1 MMEAVMSRII
11 CAAIAAFLLS
21 SCSGPASDLTVVSK
35 TLHRDV
41 NASMAGGM
49 GDVPS
54 NGAIFWVEGKVKNS
68 GASDIA
74 NVSIAFRVTDGR
86 SRQVLIAEIPVVKA
100 GATADFKT
108 PVQGS
113 QVELRLTDDEPDIT
127 VGR

>member
-1 MMEAVMSRII
+1 MHRILCVAL
-11 CAAIAAFLLS
+11 CALALA
-21 SCSGPASDLTVVSK
+21 SCAGPASDLSVVSK

-41 NASMAGGM
+41 NASTAGGI

-68 GASDIA
+68 GTSDVA

-86 SRQVLIAEIPVVKA
+86 SRQVLTAEIPMVKA
-100 GATADFKT
+100 GTTVDFRT

-113 QVELRLTDDEPDIT
+113 QMELRLAEDEPEIT

>member
-1 MMEAVMSRII
+1 MNIRILAAALAVL
-11 CAAIAAFLLS
+11 FLA
-21 SCSGPASDLTVVSK
+21 SCGGPASDLSVVSK

-41 NASMAGGM
+41 NASTAGGM

-54 NGAIFWVEGKVKNS
+54 NGAIFWVEGTVKNS
-68 GASDIA
+68 GAEDVA

-86 SRQVLIAEIPVVKA
+86 SRQVLTAEIPVVKA
-100 GATADFKT
+100 GATADFRT

-113 QVELRLTDDEPDIT
+113 QVELRLAEDEPEIT